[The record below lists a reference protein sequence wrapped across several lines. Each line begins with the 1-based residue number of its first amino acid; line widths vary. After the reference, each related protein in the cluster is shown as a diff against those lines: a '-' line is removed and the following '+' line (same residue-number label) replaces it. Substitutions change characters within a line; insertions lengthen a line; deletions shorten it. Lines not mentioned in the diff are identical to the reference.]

1 VKKPVIS
8 LIMNKIEK
16 ITKPDLKSIN
26 ELLIA
31 NNLPEIDPQYKPVV
45 YLKAINAENKIVGA
59 IGVEIY
65 GNQGLLRSMVVDQEY
80 RNLGIAAVLLDH
92 LLIEATE
99 LKLESLFLLTTT
111 ADIYFEGKGFKRIN
125 RTEIDEEVKKSSE
138 FSSICPLSSVAMTK
152 RL

>member
-1 VKKPVIS
+1 MI
-8 LIMNKIEK
+8 KIEK
-16 ITKPDLKSIN
+16 VTESDLQSIN

-31 NNLPEIDPQYKPVV
+31 NNLPEIDPQHEPVV
-45 YLKAINAENKIVGA
+45 YLKAVNAENMIVGA

-65 GNQGLLRSMVVDQEY
+65 RNQGLLRSMVVNQEC
-80 RNLGIAAVLLDH
+80 RNLGIAAKLLDY
-92 LLIEATE
+92 LLIEAIE

-138 FSSICPLSSVAMTK
+138 FSSICPLSSVAMIK